1 MPTFNVTDPNTGI
14 TLRLT
19 GDSPPT
25 ESELEGIFAQQPV
38 QQQPAQQLP
47 AQQQQPIQQLPER
60 PEVSQ
65 QLPPRQLGG
74 GRAGRANRIRQDQTR
89 GEGLLR
95 SFEAGEITSQ
105 DMTTAE
111 VEQVRK
117 ARIDAIPEITGSF
130 KQLSENLGF
139 MQALSGLTTFNPDE
153 FGRILQQSDPDIG
166 VVTTPDGERIAINK
180 RTNEGFSIN
189 KLGPSLMDAVQ
200 IGGAAALF
208 TGPASAISRVGG
220 AAGKQA
226 LLQAGGAGAIESGVQ
241 SLQAGL
247 GGEFDLSDVAL
258 AATFAGGAEFVA
270 PLFRTTRDAFKA
282 LRTKDQPI
290 SKEVAIE
297 NFRSIYSKQEGLQS
311 KLKQLGVNPKQLEA
325 TAIKALSE
333 APKAANPEEV
343 IASALF
349 KELDIPTLKSRIT
362 QQGAQFQEEQ
372 ALRARPDV
380 LGEQVRER
388 VAEEAV
394 GFQRALTNIIDDTGL
409 PEEAGDVIK
418 TVLSGRQKDLRVAE
432 KKAYKRLGKLD
443 GQGLPVFTDRIE
455 KAFENSGMIKRLAR
469 RDPASF
475 KQLQDTLTEFG
486 VLRTDEAVE
495 AFGDPSQIKPL
506 AVDTAE
512 DFRQALNEL
521 VDPTDKLKTG
531 SARQIIN
538 RLDEEVKVLD
548 NSLEN
553 VDLGSA
559 GQKAKAKIIAQRT
572 ARRVSSGMR
581 REFNEKSI
589 VGRLTAAKRGTFD
602 IPLIEADNVVKDL
615 ISKSATKPT
624 FANLDRVMTSLERS
638 GNKGKV
644 AIGNL
649 QAATVMTLLEASTK
663 GLSSKPAAGV
673 VGFSGANFRKALSGI
688 GDKELNRL
696 FKDSPQILN
705 TLKKLSVA
713 AELTQPISD
722 VMNASQS
729 GVILKNFINDKLR
742 IIPGLAEAAK
752 GAADVSQ
759 RKQAQRSARK
769 ALQASFGS
777 VKKASLSKYPKI
789 TDIIFDDAIPVQTI
803 QAGSQAERARQEL
816 KQ

>member
-1 MPTFNVTDPNTGI
+1 MTIEAELPDGTILEFPDGTSDNIVQNAVRSQLGISAEATPQARPT
-14 TLRLT
+14 
-19 GDSPPT
+19 
-25 ESELEGIFAQQPV
+25 
-38 QQQPAQQLP
+38 
-47 AQQQQPIQQLPER
+47 
-60 PEVSQ
+60 VSQ
-65 QLPPRQLGG
+65 QFPPQQTGG
-74 GRAGRANRIRQDQTR
+74 GRAGRGNRLREEAARTGD
-89 GEGLLR
+89 LLR

-105 DMTTAE
+105 DLTPTE

-130 KQLSENLGF
+130 SQLSDNLGF
-139 MQALSGLTTFNPDE
+139 MQGLAGLTTFNPDE
-153 FGRILQQSDPDIG
+153 FGRILQDADPDIG
-166 VVTTPDGERIAINK
+166 VVTTPDGERIAINRK
-180 RTNEGFSIN
+180 TDEAFSIN

-200 IGGAAALF
+200 IGGVAALF
-208 TGPASAISRVGG
+208 SGPAAAISKVGG
-220 AAGKQA
+220 TVGKQT
-226 LLQAGGAGAIESGVQ
+226 LLQSGGAGVIESGAQV
-241 SLQAGL
+241 SQAVL

-258 AATFAGGAEFVA
+258 AATFAGGAEFLA
-270 PLFRTTRDAFKA
+270 PLFRTARDAFKA
-282 LRTKDQPI
+282 LRAKDEPI
-290 SKEVAIE
+290 SKEAAIE
-297 NFRSIYSKQEGLQS
+297 NFRSIYSQQEGLQA

-333 APKAANPEEV
+333 APEAANPEEV

-372 ALRARPDV
+372 ALRARPDI

-409 PEEAGDVIK
+409 PEEAGEVIK
-418 TVLSGRQKDLRVAE
+418 TVLSGRQKDLRLAE

-455 KAFENSGMIKRLAR
+455 KTFENNNLIKRLAR

-486 VLRTDEAVE
+486 VLRTDEAIE
-495 AFGDPSQIKPL
+495 SFGDPSQIKPL

-531 SARQIIN
+531 AAKQMIN

-548 NSLEN
+548 KSLEG

-559 GQKAKAKIIAQRT
+559 GKKAKAKIIAQRT
-572 ARRVSSGMR
+572 ARRISSGFR
-581 REFNEKSI
+581 GEFNEKSI
-589 VGRLTAAKRGTFD
+589 VGRLTASKRGTFD
-602 IPLIEADNVVKDL
+602 IPLVEADNVVKDL

-638 GNKGKV
+638 GKKGGR

-649 QAATVMTLLEASTK
+649 QAATIMTLLEASTK

-673 VGFSGANFRKALSGI
+673 VGFSGASFRKALNGI
-688 GDKELNRL
+688 GEKELNRL

-742 IIPGLAEAAK
+742 AIPGLAEAAK

-759 RKQAQRSARK
+759 RRQAQRSARK
-769 ALQASFGS
+769 ALQASFNS

-789 TDIIFDDAIPVQTI
+789 TDIIFDEAIPAPAIQT
-803 QAGSQAERARQEL
+803 AGQAERAREETINE
-816 KQ
+816 